1 VSDSRVPTQRQIR
14 RMQKL
19 AREYG
24 AGTRER
30 SRIARRA
37 DWQSSREQPNGR
49 ATMGI
54 RIQRVQ
60 SYLHVHG

>member
-1 VSDSRVPTQRQIR
+1 
-14 RMQKL
+14 MQKL
-19 AREYG
+19 AREYR
-24 AGTRER
+24 AGSGER
-30 SRIARRA
+30 SRSVRRA

-49 ATMGI
+49 ATMSI

>member
-1 VSDSRVPTQRQIR
+1 
-14 RMQKL
+14 MQKL
-19 AREYG
+19 AREYR

-30 SRIARRA
+30 SRVARRA
-37 DWQSSREQPNGR
+37 DWQSSREQPTGR
-49 ATMGI
+49 TTMGI